1 MANVEKFQESFT
13 YDVELGEE
21 HFTVTLGSNLNNGY
35 AELSVYDAE
44 GNPVN
49 EKTNAYLRAVAA
61 MDNYFENQK
70 SNERS
75 VKMKMIKVNWAKA
88 LEATEVVLRTI
99 RTILIGR

>member
-13 YDVELGEE
+13 YDVEVDDE
-21 HFTVTLGSNLNNGY
+21 HFTVTLQTECNVGY
-35 AELSVYDAE
+35 TDVAVFDTE
-44 GNPVN
+44 GNPVS
-49 EKTNAYLRAVAA
+49 EKANAYLQAVAA
-61 MDNYFENQK
+61 IDNYFENQK

>member
-13 YDVELGEE
+13 YDVEVDDE
-21 HFTVTLGSNLNNGY
+21 HFTVTLQTECNTGY
-35 AELSVYDAE
+35 TDLTVFDAE

-49 EKTNAYLRAVAA
+49 EKANAYLQVVAA

-88 LEATEVVLRTI
+88 LEATEAVLRTI

>member
-13 YDVELGEE
+13 YDVEVDDE
-21 HFTVTLGSNLNNGY
+21 HFTVTLQTECNVGY
-35 AELSVYDAE
+35 TDLTVFDAE
-44 GNPVN
+44 GNPVS
-49 EKTNAYLRAVAA
+49 EKANAYLQAVAA
-61 MDNYFENQK
+61 IDNYFENQK

-75 VKMKMIKVNWAKA
+75 VKMKKIKVNWGKA